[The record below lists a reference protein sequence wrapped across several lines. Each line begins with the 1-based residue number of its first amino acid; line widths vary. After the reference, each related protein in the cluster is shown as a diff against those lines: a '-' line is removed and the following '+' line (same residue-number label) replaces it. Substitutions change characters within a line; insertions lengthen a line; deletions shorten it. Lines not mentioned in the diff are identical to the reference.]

1 VGADLKSLSEL
12 AIPISIHHE
21 SVGPNDERPI
31 LGDQGPTGGNFAGSA
46 KAELGAVIE
55 TRNAQHVDESI
66 RALDAAGFKS
76 RLLGQTELEGRT
88 V

>member
-1 VGADLKSLSEL
+1 MGADLKSLSEL

-31 LGDQGPTGGNFAGSA
+31 LGDQGPTGGNFTGSA
-46 KAELGAVIE
+46 KAELSAVIE
-55 TRNAQHVDESI
+55 TRNAQHVDEVI
-66 RALDAAGFKS
+66 GALDSAGFKS
-76 RLLGQTELEGRT
+76 RLLGQTKRKGRT